1 MGKFK
6 IKMAG
11 SFYRGTSIDQ
21 DGRFTN
27 KEKKLILGKVW
38 PEIFDTRINLKKVDL
53 KVIKQWINKKITE
66 ILGFED
72 ELVINLAISEIESC
86 DEKGPNPKKIQ

>member
-1 MGKFK
+1 
-6 IKMAG
+6 MAG

-27 KEKKLILGKVW
+27 KEKKLISQKQW
-38 PEIFDTRINLKKVDL
+38 PEVFDHRIDLKKVDL
-53 KVIKQWINKKITE
+53 KIIKQWIGTKITS

-72 ELVINLAISEIESC
+72 ELVINLAISEIETS

>member
-1 MGKFK
+1 
-6 IKMAG
+6 MAG

-38 PEIFDTRINLKKVDL
+38 PEIFDIRINLKKV
-53 KVIKQWINKKITE
+53 
-66 ILGFED
+66 
-72 ELVINLAISEIESC
+72 
-86 DEKGPNPKKIQ
+86 